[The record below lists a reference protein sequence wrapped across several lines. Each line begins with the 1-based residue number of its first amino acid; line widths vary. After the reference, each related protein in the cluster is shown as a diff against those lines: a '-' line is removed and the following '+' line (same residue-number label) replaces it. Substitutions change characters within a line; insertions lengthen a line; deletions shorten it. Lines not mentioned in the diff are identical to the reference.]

1 MSKKVDEPNIPKR
14 NTTVSISIISRKI
27 EVGEE
32 SALLLKPS
40 EWNYL
45 SNVGF
50 EMVSC
55 RQGWN
60 ILNEYIFRKFWSLIG
75 TIHTRWLNND
85 ENDLAWGRMERTGN

>member
-40 EWNYL
+40 E
-45 SNVGF
+45 
-50 EMVSC
+50 
-55 RQGWN
+55 
-60 ILNEYIFRKFWSLIG
+60 
-75 TIHTRWLNND
+75 
-85 ENDLAWGRMERTGN
+85 